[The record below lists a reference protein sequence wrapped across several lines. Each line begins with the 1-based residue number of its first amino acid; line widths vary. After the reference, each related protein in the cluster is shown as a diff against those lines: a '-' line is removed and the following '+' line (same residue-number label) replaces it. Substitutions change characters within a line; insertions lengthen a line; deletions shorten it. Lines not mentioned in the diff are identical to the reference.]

1 MRRRALTIL
10 PAACLLLLAAPGC
23 IFEPR
28 TPEPPSTGTAVT
40 YLPQNSSVNVWTNL
54 QKSLNAGHA
63 PGWEDNISQTEFA
76 YHPDTAA
83 EGQFPGVFAG
93 WDRTTEVAFIN
104 RLYNSGVTIEANLNA
119 NGFVPPPDEGGAVWE
134 GVIYDIKVTTTADQS
149 VTEYRGSAII
159 TFTFEGN
166 LMYITDWRDQQGE
179 SSPENPGQILPT
191 MGVLRGTF
199 ASK

>member
-1 MRRRALTIL
+1 M
-10 PAACLLLLAAPGC
+10 
-23 IFEPR
+23 
-28 TPEPPSTGTAVT
+28 
-40 YLPQNSSVNVWTNL
+40 
-54 QKSLNAGHA
+54 
-63 PGWEDNISQTEFA
+63 
-76 YHPDTAA
+76 
-83 EGQFPGVFAG
+83 FAG
-93 WDRTTEVAFIN
+93 WDRSAEVAFIN
-104 RLYNSGVTIEANLNA
+104 NLYNSGVTIEADLNA
-119 NGFVPPPDEGGAVWE
+119 NGFVPPADTGSQTVWE
-134 GVIYDIKVTTTADQS
+134 GVIYDVKVTTTADQS